1 MAFLGKRFLAVSIAV
16 VALWGPP
23 EASGGPRFFDDDPI
37 ERMPPPMPAD
47 AVRERGLSDLFDFF
61 FQSLRNHET
70 PPTPAGAVN
79 TLGEVPDSEWFVNRH
94 GRNRMSLDELRR
106 GPGDDQAPTAPFR
119 VTGAKTEGVTPG
131 FRIRDADGRLY
142 FVKTDP
148 RRYPELASAADV
160 VGTKLFHALG
170 YHTPQNYVL
179 LGTRGDFFVSE
190 DSKIQGAGGQTRPM
204 NERDLDEVIK
214 LTPRTPDGK
223 LRLLASLAL
232 EGRPLGPFK
241 FEGVR
246 KDDPNDIVPHEDRR
260 DLRGLHVFAAWLN
273 HTDSKA
279 NNTLD
284 TLVEEDG
291 VRFIR
296 HHLIDF
302 GAILG
307 SDSDAAKD
315 PRLGHEP
322 MLLRG
327 GPTLRRMFSFGVI
340 PRDWELVR
348 YPNIGGVGRFQSR
361 LFDPDEW
368 VSNFPNPAFLRRLPD
383 DEYWAAT
390 HVMAFSEEEIRA
402 VVETGQYSDPGAVAY
417 ITQALV
423 ERRDRIG
430 RKYFN
435 KVLALDRFE
444 VRDGRLEFSDLLVE
458 HGFAPKRDYSVAW
471 SSFDN
476 AADTHRELPGERDFA
491 LPAAWRSAP
500 AGGYFAAKLSAT
512 GDAEKTVTVYLRK
525 TARGEAKVVGVERA
539 W

>member
-1 MAFLGKRFLAVSIAV
+1 MDFHGKRVLAVSIAV
-16 VALWGPP
+16 VALWSPA
-23 EASGGPRFFDDDPI
+23 EAPAGPRFFDDDPI
-37 ERMPPPMPAD
+37 ERMPPPMSAD
-47 AVRERGLSDLFDFF
+47 AARARALSDLFDFF
-61 FQSLRNHET
+61 FQSVRNHGK
-70 PPTPAGAVN
+70 PPAQAEAVN
-79 TLGEVPDSEWFVNRH
+79 TLGEVPDSDWFVNRH
-94 GRNRMSLDELRR
+94 GRDRMSLDELRR
-106 GPGDDQAPTAPFR
+106 GPGDDQPPAAPFR
-119 VTGAKTEGVTPG
+119 VTGAKAEGVTPG
-131 FRIRDADGRLY
+131 FQIRDANGRRY

-148 RRYPELASAADV
+148 RRHPEIASAADV
-160 VGTKLFHALG
+160 VGTKFFHALG
-170 YHTPQNYVL
+170 YYTPQNYIL
-179 LGTRGDFFVSE
+179 MATRGDFFVSG

-204 NERDLDEVIK
+204 KESDLDEIVD
-214 LTPRTPDGK
+214 LTPKTRDG
-223 LRLLASLAL
+223 RMRFVASLAL
-232 EGRPLGPFK
+232 KGTPLGPFK

-246 KDDPNDIVPHEDRR
+246 TDDPNDIAPHEDRR

-284 TLVEEDG
+284 TLLEEDG

-307 SDSDAAKD
+307 SDSDAPKD

-322 MLLRG
+322 MLLPG
-327 GPTLRRMFSFGVI
+327 GATLRRMFSFGVF
-340 PRDWELVR
+340 PQDWELVD
-348 YPNIGGVGRFQSR
+348 YPKINGVGHFQSK

-390 HVMAFSEEEIRA
+390 HVMAFSEEDIRA
-402 VVETGQYSDPGAVAY
+402 IVETGQYSDPGAVAY
-417 ITQALV
+417 ITQTLV

-444 VRDGRLEFSDLLVE
+444 VRDERLELSDLLVE
-458 HGFAPKRDYSVAW
+458 HGFAPKREHSVVW

-476 AADTHRELPGERDFA
+476 AADIHRELPGERSFA

-500 AGGYFAAKLSAT
+500 AGGYFAAKIRAN
-512 GDAEKTVTVYLRK
+512 GDADKSVTVYLRK
-525 TARGEAKVVGVERA
+525 NAGGEATVVGVERD